1 MRSLSVVVPAPSRT
15 RLAALRR
22 RRLVEHFGSRR
33 SRRLVAP
40 CSPMATG
47 GAAAGNLVPCLRAK
61 DLLHPGFRGD
71 GDPAYGPSLVVG
83 SCQFV
88 TMNWASEIPNLEYLT
103 RPAEPISYHGMPGP
117 EACSRCRR
125 EGAFQEFGNVYVE
138 YMTITAVNAG
148 HPRHRSPCHA
158 V

>member
-47 GAAAGNLVPCLRAK
+47 GAAAKVSQHSGL
-61 DLLHPGFRGD
+61 RGD
-71 GDPAYGPSLVVG
+71 GDPAYGPPLVAG
-83 SCQFV
+83 SCPLFTV
-88 TMNWASEIPNLEYLT
+88 NRASDLYVLYLA